1 MPRIK
6 EPRNVNRPKS
16 ETTATTIRRAPTIRE
31 VARRAGISIGTVS
44 RVLNENDTVARA
56 IRDRVLESMRE
67 LGYVPNRVAQSM
79 RKRATMAV
87 GCLVTDVRLTTAA
100 EMLCAAESRLRAAG
114 YDMFVANTH
123 NDPKQEET
131 ILRFFQQRQLDAI
144 MTVITDD
151 QDPRRLE
158 NLKSLHMP
166 VVLWERDGGD
176 LFDTVLTDHYGGCLQ
191 ACNYLLELGHRRIAL
206 IGGQSTTWPG
216 REMVRGYST
225 AIVQAGG
232 KVDSSLIFQSG
243 SFGVS
248 ACSEILRSEDRAT
261 AVMGIIDDV
270 ALVCKVA
277 RGIGLKVPEDL
288 SVISIG
294 DSDFLSMNSPTI
306 TAIRYDIERTGQ
318 IAAEYVLDRLG
329 TRPRGAVRRV
339 IYPVEFVVRESCAQL
354 SARDRANMTSAGESV
369 GSGSS
374 SSSRPG
380 KSSIPRRS

>member
-6 EPRNVNRPKS
+6 EPKNVDRAKAA
-16 ETTATTIRRAPTIRE
+16 TAANTIRRPPTIRE
-31 VARRAGISIGTVS
+31 VAKRAGISIGTVS
-44 RVLNENDTVARA
+44 RVLNENDTVAGE
-56 IRDRVLESMRE
+56 IRERVLESMRE

-100 EMLCAAESRLRAAG
+100 EMLSAAERRMRAAG
-114 YDMFVANTH
+114 YDIFVANTH

-144 MTVITDD
+144 ITVITDD

-158 NLKSLHMP
+158 NLKSLQMP
-166 VVLWERDGGD
+166 VVLWERDGGN

-248 ACSEILRSEDRAT
+248 ACSEILRNEDRVT

-306 TAIRYDIERTGQ
+306 TAIRYDLERTGQ
-318 IAAEYVLDRLG
+318 IAAELVLDRLG
-329 TRPRGAVRRV
+329 NRVGGAVRRV

-354 SARDRANMTSAGESV
+354 RTAKRADMNSASRTGGAA
-369 GSGSS
+369 SS
-374 SSSRPG
+374 SASRPG
-380 KSSIPRRS
+380 RSSISRRS